1 MTTSLPFP
9 KWAREQ
15 LLSIVR
21 KAVAQ
26 MQSSHHKHLIFI
38 TFKSDYP
45 GVLIPQSLREK
56 AYGSWRLNSIF
67 LYVGKQK
74 SVTIDP
80 DLDALTAEIKVQ
92 ADFVETKII
101 IPFKA
106 MTEFTDRRQ
115 NIKVELG
122 YPAIEGTERDFF
134 TGGLPT
140 TITIP
145 FYKMVMSLPHDRED
159 ISPRNIV
166 QFNNSS
172 I

>member
-1 MTTSLPFP
+1 
-9 KWAREQ
+9 
-15 LLSIVR
+15 
-21 KAVAQ
+21 